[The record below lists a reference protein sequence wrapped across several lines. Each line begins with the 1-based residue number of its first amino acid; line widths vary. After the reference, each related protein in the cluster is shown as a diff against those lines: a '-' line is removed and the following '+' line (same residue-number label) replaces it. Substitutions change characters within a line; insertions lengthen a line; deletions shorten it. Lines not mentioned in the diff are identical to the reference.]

1 MWHYRFKNEI
11 ISVGALTMVRQVHD
25 HEEYKDNKLDSICNG
40 RRGDDVEVVT
50 SPFPTVLEMW
60 VATLH

>member
-1 MWHYRFKNEI
+1 
-11 ISVGALTMVRQVHD
+11 MVRHVHG
-25 HEEYKDNKLDSICNG
+25 HEEYKDNKLESICNG